1 MKEKILITSATGKTG
16 FLAARQ
22 LLNEGYPVKIFVR
35 SKNKPAA
42 LELEKMGAEIVAG
55 DLQNFEDLK
64 RGLAGVT
71 RVYYCH
77 PFIPHLLEN
86 AKKFIRAAEENAV
99 ESVIFMGQWLA
110 EFNDQKSI
118 FTNETRAAYDL
129 FDGSKLKTVVI
140 NPGIFAA
147 NEMVVLEFAVNLGL
161 MPAPFGSGKNP
172 AVSNEDLGAVIA
184 ALLKNPQPF
193 YGQRLRPTGP
203 ESLSPKE
210 KAMIFSKVVGRK
222 VRYVNIPIW
231 MFLKAAALMK
241 NDSGMEFEISD
252 FLLSQYRHYLNEYK
266 LNHFDVGGTTDVVKM
281 LTGKEPDSYETI
293 VKRYFE
299 KSSYRTR
306 SFANWLATFLKFNKI
321 PFARIPGNRKMELLN
336 S

>member
-16 FLAARQ
+16 FLAAKQ
-22 LLNEGYPVKIFVR
+22 LMNQGYPVKIFVR

-42 LELEKMGAEIVAG
+42 LELEKMGAEIVSG
-55 DLQNFEDLK
+55 DLQNYDDLK
-64 RGLAGVT
+64 RGLAGVN
-71 RVYYCH
+71 RVYYCY
-77 PFIPHLLEN
+77 PFIPNLLEN
-86 AKKFIRAAEENAV
+86 TKKFVRAAEENAV
-99 ESVIFMGQWLA
+99 ESVVFMGQWLA
-110 EFNDQKSI
+110 EFDDQKSI

-129 FDGSKLKTVVI
+129 FDESKLKTVII

-147 NEMVVLEFAVNLGL
+147 NEMVILEFVVNLGL
-161 MPAPFGSGKNP
+161 MPAPFGDGRNP
-172 AVSNEDLGAVIA
+172 AVSNEDLSAVIA

-210 KAMIFSKVVGRK
+210 KAAIFSKVIGRK
-222 VRYVNIPIW
+222 VRYINIPNW
-231 MFLKAAALMK
+231 MFLKAASLMK

-266 LNHFDVGGTTDVVKM
+266 LNKFDVGGTTDVVKT
-281 LTGKEPDSYETI
+281 LTGKEPNSYETI
-293 VKRYFE
+293 VKRYLD
-299 KSSYRTR
+299 KSSFRDG
-306 SFANWLATFLKFNKI
+306 SFSNWFATFLKFNKI
-321 PFARIPGNRKMELLN
+321 PFAHIPGNKQMELLN